1 MKTYSK
7 LEEIQ
12 IGQSNESV
20 INGCLVLEGGAF
32 RGIYS
37 EGVLDVLLEN
47 DINMQCTIGT
57 SAGALNGVNYVAGQ
71 YGRSAHAS
79 LGHRHD
85 KRFVGTTAFMNN
97 QGIIG
102 FNFLFEGMNEEIPFD
117 TERFYREEQ
126 RLVVTATNCKNGRTE
141 YFEKGKCDDIF
152 QAVRASASMP
162 YVSRPVI
169 VENRPCLDGG
179 CSCKIP
185 FRWALDE
192 GYEKIVVVRTR
203 EEGYRK
209 PENEKH
215 LALKYY
221 HMYDEFSK
229 VLDRSEEDYNK
240 QCEDIEALEAAGRI
254 FVIYPSQPVRV
265 TRIES
270 DMEKLGELYELGR
283 NDMLGQLDKLKQY
296 LGIE

>member
-7 LEEIQ
+7 LEELQ

-141 YFEKGKCDDIF
+141 YFEKGKCDIF

-229 VLDRSEEDYNK
+229 VLDRSEADYNK

>member
-7 LEEIQ
+7 LEEIK

-71 YGRSAHAS
+71 YGRSARAS

-117 TERFYREEQ
+117 SERFYREER
-126 RLVVTATNCKNGRTE
+126 RLVVTATICKNGRTE

-185 FRWALDE
+185 FRWAIDE

-254 FVIYPSQPVRV
+254 FVIYPSQPVKV

-283 NDMLGQLDKLKQY
+283 NDMIAQLDALKAY
-296 LGIE
+296 LNI

>member
-7 LEEIQ
+7 LEEIK

-71 YGRSAHAS
+71 YGRSARAS

-117 TERFYREEQ
+117 SERKLMTTVNQVNDQYI
-126 RLVVTATNCKNGRTE
+126 VYT
-141 YFEKGKCDDIF
+141 KGGIDELLARCNSYQDF
-152 QAVRASASMP
+152 SLTSM
-162 YVSRPVI
+162 
-169 VENRPCLDGG
+169 C
-179 CSCKIP
+179 
-185 FRWALDE
+185 
-192 GYEKIVVVRTR
+192 
-203 EEGYRK
+203 RK
-209 PENEKH
+209 GHP
-215 LALKYY
+215 L
-221 HMYDEFSK
+221 
-229 VLDRSEEDYNK
+229 
-240 QCEDIEALEAAGRI
+240 
-254 FVIYPSQPVRV
+254 
-265 TRIES
+265 
-270 DMEKLGELYELGR
+270 
-283 NDMLGQLDKLKQY
+283 
-296 LGIE
+296 

>member
-37 EGVLDVLLEN
+37 EGVLDVLLEI

-57 SAGALNGVNYVAGQ
+57 SAVALNGVNYVAGQ

-229 VLDRSEEDYNK
+229 VLDRSEADYNK

>member
-57 SAGALNGVNYVAGQ
+57 SAGALNGVNNVAGL

-85 KRFVGTTAFMNN
+85 KRLVGTTAFMNN

-141 YFEKGKCDDIF
+141 YFEKG
-152 QAVRASASMP
+152 
-162 YVSRPVI
+162 
-169 VENRPCLDGG
+169 
-179 CSCKIP
+179 
-185 FRWALDE
+185 
-192 GYEKIVVVRTR
+192 
-203 EEGYRK
+203 
-209 PENEKH
+209 
-215 LALKYY
+215 
-221 HMYDEFSK
+221 
-229 VLDRSEEDYNK
+229 
-240 QCEDIEALEAAGRI
+240 
-254 FVIYPSQPVRV
+254 
-265 TRIES
+265 
-270 DMEKLGELYELGR
+270 
-283 NDMLGQLDKLKQY
+283 
-296 LGIE
+296 